1 MAAADADARRLASSC
16 RNSRTPSGWGQ
27 TRTGGGPRSA
37 PRPPPAPQSG
47 QSGTVCKN
55 YNAGTCTR
63 SPCPNGFAHRC
74 AICNKSGHPAWDCY
88 SASPAQKDQY
98 PHKGKS
104 KGKGKQRKASSQKAA
119 GEDPVLHRAASPP
132 HEPSGPPL
140 IVTPPVGHASAD
152 QDFPST
158 AESGLPP
165 IPAASGVRRKPTC
178 LHPFSW
184 PQRRPDGIA
193 AIIRKVGWAARDVDI
208 VNVGPDGDKSAH
220 DLSSDLLWESLFTDL
235 RKGSYDAVSWA
246 LLARRPRR
254 QGTSLRAR
262 HRFGHQ
268 IFRTGFRIAALSAS
282 VRAGSP
288 GHLFCFTVCQT
299 PSRGVHPRRRLR
311 HETPEP
317 RPGIVSIFTLPEFL
331 ALSDS
336 EW

>member
-1 MAAADADARRLASSC
+1 MASSR
-16 RNSRTPSGWGQ
+16 RNSRTPSGGGQ
-27 TRTGGGPRSA
+27 TRTGGGPLSA
-37 PRPPPAPQSG
+37 PQTPSCPAVGSVRHRLQRTTTWALAPARPAPTDSPTVAQSATNPDTPRGIATPRPQHRRTNTPTRVSPRARASNARPLDRRRQGRTPSSTGQRVLLTSLRARLSSSRLLSATPRRTKTFHPPPSQAFLQSRPPRRAPQ
-47 QSGTVCKN
+47 THL
-55 YNAGTCTR
+55 
-63 SPCPNGFAHRC
+63 P
-74 AICNKSGHPAWDCY
+74 
-88 SASPAQKDQY
+88 
-98 PHKGKS
+98 
-104 KGKGKQRKASSQKAA
+104 SSF
-119 GEDPVLHRAASPP
+119 L
-132 HEPSGPPL
+132 
-140 IVTPPVGHASAD
+140 
-152 QDFPST
+152 
-158 AESGLPP
+158 
-165 IPAASGVRRKPTC
+165 
-178 LHPFSW
+178 W

-282 VRAGSP
+282 VRAGSL

-311 HETPEP
+311 H
-317 RPGIVSIFTLPEFL
+317 
-331 ALSDS
+331 
-336 EW
+336 

>member
-1 MAAADADARRLASSC
+1 MTEGGR
-16 RNSRTPSGWGQ
+16 
-27 TRTGGGPRSA
+27 GGPRPPQGSESSSRA
-37 PRPPPAPQSG
+37 FGPASHRHASCRPRLGGPRLSIHRRVRPSSNPGRLWRAPQ
-47 QSGTVCKN
+47 THL
-55 YNAGTCTR
+55 
-63 SPCPNGFAHRC
+63 P
-74 AICNKSGHPAWDCY
+74 
-88 SASPAQKDQY
+88 
-98 PHKGKS
+98 
-104 KGKGKQRKASSQKAA
+104 SSF
-119 GEDPVLHRAASPP
+119 L
-132 HEPSGPPL
+132 
-140 IVTPPVGHASAD
+140 
-152 QDFPST
+152 
-158 AESGLPP
+158 
-165 IPAASGVRRKPTC
+165 
-178 LHPFSW
+178 W

-282 VRAGSP
+282 VRAGSL

-311 HETPEP
+311 HWTPDP

-336 EW
+336 EG

>member
-1 MAAADADARRLASSC
+1 MASSR
-16 RNSRTPSGWGQ
+16 RNSRTPSGGGQ
-27 TRTGGGPRSA
+27 TRTGGGPLSA
-37 PRPPPAPQSG
+37 PQTPSCPAVGSVRHRLQRTTTWALAPARPAPTDSPTVAQSATNPDTPRGIATPRPQHRRTNTPTRVNPRARASNARPLDRRRQGRTPSSTGQRVLLTSLRARLSSSRLLSATPRRTKTFHPPPSQAFLQSRPPLACAANPLAFILSRGRNVGPTVSRQS
-47 QSGTVCKN
+47 
-55 YNAGTCTR
+55 
-63 SPCPNGFAHRC
+63 FARWV
-74 AICNKSGHPAWDCY
+74 G
-88 SASPAQKDQY
+88 
-98 PHKGKS
+98 
-104 KGKGKQRKASSQKAA
+104 R
-119 GEDPVLHRAASPP
+119 RA
-132 HEPSGPPL
+132 
-140 IVTPPVGHASAD
+140 T
-152 QDFPST
+152 
-158 AESGLPP
+158 
-165 IPAASGVRRKPTC
+165 
-178 LHPFSW
+178 W
-184 PQRRPDGIA
+184 
-193 AIIRKVGWAARDVDI
+193 I

-282 VRAGSP
+282 VRAGSL

-311 HETPEP
+311 HWTPDP

-336 EW
+336 EG